1 MRYKENWEGT
11 KLKWANYWRHEN
23 TGRPLMCVVAR
34 KPEIECLAGGKP
46 SEGGYGDVICQGK
59 YYDLPEELRW
69 KSMEDKYLDPERI
82 VARYRHFCQNHLFLA
97 ESFPNLNVDFGPGSL
112 AAYLGSEIIFKE
124 DTVWFEKCL
133 EDWADAKPF
142 SFDPENQW
150 FKKHIELIRECRKLA
165 GDDFCVDMPDLM
177 ENLDVIASLRGVNH
191 LIYDMIDEPEI
202 IKERVR
208 QITELYYEYY
218 DRFYDIIKDNEGGS
232 AYTVFQIWG
241 PGKTVKLQCDFS
253 ALMSPGQF
261 REFVLDSLREQAEKA
276 DYVLYHLDGPDAIKH
291 LDALMEIEEIDAL
304 QWTSGDNGPDGTME
318 KWFPIY
324 DKAVRA
330 GKSLWVK
337 VYSGEFEDWIKNVD
351 RIVTRYGSHSLFLF
365 FPEMSLEQANTLIDY
380 ADRHWSNAKGIF

>member
-1 MRYKENWEGT
+1 
-11 KLKWANYWRHEN
+11 
-23 TGRPLMCVVAR
+23 MCVVAR

-97 ESFPNLNVDFGPGSL
+97 ESFPNLSVDFGPGSL

-351 RIVTRYGSHSLFLF
+351 RIVTRYGSHGLFLF